1 MPVSPPLTV
10 KESDGSVSVRPTN
23 VLSFNAADFT
33 VSGSGDTA
41 TISIDSTGTGA
52 ALTDTYVGYGNAS
65 NLLTGSAN
73 FTYDGSEVTIKRA
86 DAGICLTLE
95 STDDASA
102 GAPDLRLRRNSPSP
116 AVGDDLGIILFTADD
131 QQETI

>member
-23 VLSFNAADFT
+23 VLSFNAADFS

-52 ALTDTYVGYGNAS
+52 ALTDTYVGYGDGS
-65 NLLTGSAN
+65 NLLTGSSK
-73 FTYDGSEVTIKRA
+73 FTYSAASEL
-86 DAGICLTLE
+86 LTL
-95 STDDASA
+95 TC
-102 GAPDLRLRRNSPSP
+102 
-116 AVGDDLGIILFTADD
+116 
-131 QQETI
+131 